1 MHLLLR
7 IAAIL
12 FLIWVGL
19 SLIGLI
25 FNGLIHLLWIVIVVA
40 LVIWIWQRA
49 SGRRTMTPR

>member
-12 FLIWVGL
+12 FLIWVVL

-25 FNGLIHLLWIVIVVA
+25 FNGLIHLLWVVIVVA
-40 LVIWIWQRA
+40 LVVWIWQRV
-49 SGRRTMTPR
+49 SGRRTITPR